1 MKKPWRILAIDDE
14 ASFTR
19 LLKLNLEGTGS
30 FLVREANSGT
40 EGLAAAR
47 EFQPDLILLDIIMP
61 DMSGGEVAAK
71 LKADPKL
78 KNTSVIF
85 LTALISQEQA
95 KTASR
100 RGRYPYLAKPVT
112 VKELTD
118 GIRKQLETPRAV
130 AARSG
135 RKARI
140 LVIDDE
146 PAFTELLR
154 LNLEGS
160 GAYEVRAEHDA
171 RKALETVRAFR
182 PDLIVLDLIMP
193 EVGGAE
199 LSEQLKADAT
209 LRDIPVVFSSAIV
222 SKESLAASGGMLEGE
237 AYLVKPFTVEELLA
251 RLQQCLKKQRPRVFS
266 SRKPRAS

>member
-1 MKKPWRILAIDDE
+1 MNKQVRILVIDDE

-30 FLVREANSGT
+30 YLIREANSGT

-47 EFQPDLILLDIIMP
+47 EYQPDLILLYIIMP
-61 DMSGGEVAAK
+61 DLSGGEVAAK
-71 LKADPKL
+71 LKADPQL
-78 KNTSVIF
+78 HHTPVIF

-100 RGRYPYLAKPVT
+100 RGRSPYLAKPVT

-118 GIRKQLETPRAV
+118 GIRKQLETSRA
-130 AARSG
+130 AAAGSG
-135 RKARI
+135 RRVRI

-222 SKESLAASGGMLEGE
+222 SKELLAASGGMLEGE
-237 AYLVKPFTVEELLA
+237 AYLAKPFTVEELLD
-251 RLQQCLKKQRPRVFS
+251 RLQQCLKERGPTASS
-266 SRKPRAS
+266 SRQRRTS